1 MYTVDKKGV
10 NNVENMVESAE
21 NNISIVEKT
30 VDIKE
35 NQSFNESN
43 LMTLPFISL
52 KRKRV
57 PKIKRTWIRDGQE
70 VSLQVKGG
78 SEFGCP
84 TIYELD
90 VLMALFKIQ
99 ARSMDNKLVVLNSK
113 NIENDVVLSSK
124 HSISNMSKT
133 IHFTYRGLAK
143 EMGLKGFGKT
153 TKDRLEKSILCL
165 NECTI
170 YSTLAIRDQEQGEYI
185 VDFDGIESSR
195 ILKNYKSYNIT
206 KWKKANKKLL
216 DPTKVEEFQ
225 SIEIDDFFFKNLC
238 NNFLKLYDYSIYKQL
253 KSSIAKKL
261 QLILTQWS
269 HGNEKYIKMQ
279 TLCDY
284 IGLECNNK
292 DDEYYNNKQIK
303 KALDEL
309 KGVKFIQDYN
319 LINEGVNLVFNTT
332 GLIKEKGLNKYT
344 TDEEIICRLREIGV
358 SYDDIT
364 KHCRLDTMGYVGAL
378 LRYVDYRHKKGY
390 VDDIF
395 KFTIKGLPY
404 GVYDVEE
411 FIVN

>member
-1 MYTVDKKGV
+1 
-10 NNVENMVESAE
+10 
-21 NNISIVEKT
+21 
-30 VDIKE
+30 
-35 NQSFNESN
+35 
-43 LMTLPFISL
+43 
-52 KRKRV
+52 
-57 PKIKRTWIRDGQE
+57 
-70 VSLQVKGG
+70 
-78 SEFGCP
+78 
-84 TIYELD
+84 
-90 VLMALFKIQ
+90 
-99 ARSMDNKLVVLNSK
+99 
-113 NIENDVVLSSK
+113 
-124 HSISNMSKT
+124 MSKT

-269 HGNEKYIKMQ
+269 HGNEKYIK
-279 TLCDY
+279 
-284 IGLECNNK
+284 
-292 DDEYYNNKQIK
+292 